1 MRLRHIIYY
10 IGIWMMFLFILF
22 LTSCRTR
29 TVAMDR
35 YVAYDRTSS
44 HTDTTLQS
52 RFIQAFEQMARYQ
65 SSLREK
71 SVRETSQVK
80 DSVSTTVDADGKPI
94 KTERW
99 HTEVNNR
106 ESKETTRLKDSVL
119 VLRQTV
125 DSLQELRASKDSL
138 LVASKDSINELRKNV
153 TTFLERCDTLEKL
166 LGVPI
171 VLYVVSLIVFF
182 VWKKCKNSL

>member
-1 MRLRHIIYY
+1 MWAL
-10 IGIWMMFLFILF
+10 FLFVLF

-52 RFIQAFEQMARYQ
+52 SFIQAFEQMARYQ

-125 DSLQELRASKDSL
+125 DSLQKLRVSKDSL
-138 LVASKDSINELRKNV
+138 LVAQKDSINELRKNV
-153 TTFLERCDTLEKL
+153 STLQERHGGIWKL
-166 LGVPI
+166 LVI
-171 VLYVVSLIVFF
+171 LLAYWVVAVISFKVGKYNGGNNHGKSLQ
-182 VWKKCKNSL
+182 